1 MQLAEN
7 SVAKQAHDSKKVL
20 ALQLYLQQGGGKP
33 TYASIAAQLEVSE
46 RTIQNWFSEDGIA
59 ALVNSM
65 LPHWPTV
72 GHARELASQEAD
84 RMLQFIVDLA
94 NGKVANARAADRL
107 KAAQYVLAVAGVTPA
122 AADALGDQKQPGTEE
137 ARPAGRTPAGVY
149 SNRYFAP
156 PNWQDEVVESKVR
169 VLDDDGPQR
178 PRSGTD
184 RMKG

>member
-20 ALQLYLQQGGGKP
+20 ALQLYLQQGGGRP

-59 ALVNSM
+59 GLVNSM

-72 GHARELASQEAD
+72 GHARQLASQEAD
-84 RMLQFIVDLA
+84 RMLQLIIDLA
-94 NGKVANARAADRL
+94 DGKVDNARAADRL

-122 AADALGDQKQPGTEE
+122 AADALGDSQQQDPE
-137 ARPAGRTPAGVY
+137 ANSPKGRTPYMPVHN
-149 SNRYFAP
+149 NRYFYYP
-156 PNWQDEVVESKVR
+156 DLEPKVVDIVAGTSGGS
-169 VLDDDGPQR
+169 GP
-178 PRSGTD
+178 SSV
-184 RMKG
+184 